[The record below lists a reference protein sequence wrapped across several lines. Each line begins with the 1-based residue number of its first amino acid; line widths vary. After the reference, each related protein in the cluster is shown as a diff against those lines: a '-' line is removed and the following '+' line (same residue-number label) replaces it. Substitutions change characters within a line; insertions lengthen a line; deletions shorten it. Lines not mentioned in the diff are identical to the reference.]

1 MRKKSVLHCKVKKL
15 PLRLVLLRQRF
26 ISSILLCAFAVL
38 FAHSITPHH
47 HHEEAFTIQHQDHH
61 DKDDEDTDNTFLG
74 HAFSH
79 FQHDQDNSIVYETAS
94 PVSKFPKASFDKGA
108 FLIVQY
114 FVQAHYKPPLKHIEH
129 PAFYCTSSSFSA
141 TSLLRGP
148 PVALA

>member
-1 MRKKSVLHCKVKKL
+1 MNKK
-15 PLRLVLLRQRF
+15 RF

-47 HHEEAFTIQHQDHH
+47 QHEESATIQHQDHH
-61 DKDDEDTDNTFLG
+61 DDDNEDTDNSFLG

-79 FQHDQDNSIVYETAS
+79 FQHEQGSSIVYETAS
-94 PVSKFPKASFDKGA
+94 SVNKFSKVNFDKGT

-114 FVQAHYKPPLKHIEH
+114 FVQALYKPPLKHAETS
-129 PAFYCTSSSFSA
+129 PFYFKSSSYSV
-141 TSLLRGP
+141 TNLLRGP